1 MSKLDTMKLL
11 FVVLTSAFICGS
23 SNSQLIGLGEQG
35 LNNYL
40 RLVVDNF
47 RNVMKV
53 GSSKPRIPIL
63 DPLLI
68 RDQHIKKIEDNTN
81 ITAEFRNIVIF
92 GLSSYELDTF
102 EVNFDDLILKLG
114 LSIPLLDAKGKYN
127 LEGIIINIF
136 PLTGNGDV
144 RVMAHNVKISGKV
157 EFMLTPEG
165 YLKVS
170 TLKLDLDFSSVS
182 VNFQNLLGSQ
192 SVSNFVNKLL
202 SLLGRPI
209 FQSFK
214 RDILDDL
221 EKNMRKSMDKEL
233 KKHKLYEILQG
244 SIDPRDG

>member
-1 MSKLDTMKLL
+1 MKLL

>member
-1 MSKLDTMKLL
+1 
-11 FVVLTSAFICGS
+11 
-23 SNSQLIGLGEQG
+23 
-35 LNNYL
+35 
-40 RLVVDNF
+40 
-47 RNVMKV
+47 MKV